1 MPKQPGSLLALGL
14 LLSLLGASPS
24 LAATEGAGTPAPE
37 PKSTVDYRQV
47 QAILIGRCA
56 KCHAAQGLMGAAP
69 EGYRLTSYSETLAH
83 DERARVVP
91 GVAEASELVRR
102 IRGQSRPRMP
112 YDGPPYLDSQEVAL
126 IVDWINQGA
135 RDAEGRRAP
144 MPSGARV
151 RLHGTLQAG
160 WRLDDL
166 ALRLNAATRL
176 QRSPKPGDYVQV
188 RGRLLKDGSL
198 LVERIR
204 PLPR

>member
-1 MPKQPGSLLALGL
+1 MPRQPASLLVLGL
-14 LLSLLGASPS
+14 SLMLLGASPS
-24 LAATEGAGTPAPE
+24 PGATEAAGTPAAE
-37 PKSTVDYRQV
+37 PKATVDYRQV

-56 KCHAAQGLMGAAP
+56 KCHATQGLMGPAP
-69 EGYRLTSYSETLAH
+69 EGYRLTSYAETLAH

-91 GVAEASELVRR
+91 GAAEASELVRR
-102 IRGQSRPRMP
+102 IRGQARPRMP
-112 YDGPPYLDSQEVAL
+112 YDGPPYLDEQDIAL

-135 RDAEGRRAP
+135 RDAEGKPAP

-166 ALRLNAATRL
+166 ALRLNAATRM

-188 RGRLLKDGSL
+188 RGRLRNDGSL

-204 PLPR
+204 PR